1 MGLVGTLARTEAMRG
16 AVMDNASKRLAA
28 RTGRAVGRCLRPC
41 VRLESAIVRRLVAAG
56 VPRWLAATLKWA
68 VRLVLALGLLY
79 LAFIPALIFLFVLLL
94 ANRGG
99 GVVSDEDMQFARD
112 VQDYVDKEQEALK
125 PQWREGD
132 SGWGLYSHDGH
143 PMDVDNPDDYE
154 R

>member
-99 GVVSDEDMQFARD
+99 GVVSDEERQQSLYF
-112 VQDYVDKEQEALK
+112 QELMDAEEEAMK
-125 PQWREGD
+125 PQWREGE

-143 PMDVDNPDDYE
+143 PMDVDNLDDS
-154 R
+154 

>member
-1 MGLVGTLARTEAMRG
+1 
-16 AVMDNASKRLAA
+16 MDNASKRLAA

-99 GVVSDEDMQFARD
+99 GVVSDEERQQSLYF
-112 VQDYVDKEQEALK
+112 QELMDAEEEAMK
-125 PQWREGD
+125 PQWREGE

-143 PMDVDNPDDYE
+143 PMDVDNLDDS
-154 R
+154 

>member
-79 LAFIPALIFLFVLLL
+79 LAFIPVLIFLFVLLL

-99 GVVSDEDMQFARD
+99 GVVSYEERQQSLYF
-112 VQDYVDKEQEALK
+112 QELMDAEEEAMK
-125 PQWREGD
+125 PQWREGE

-143 PMDVDNPDDYE
+143 PLDVDNLDDS
-154 R
+154 

>member
-1 MGLVGTLARTEAMRG
+1 
-16 AVMDNASKRLAA
+16 MDNASKRLAA

-99 GVVSDEDMQFARD
+99 GVVSDEERQQSLHF
-112 VQDYVDKEQEALK
+112 QELMDAEEEAMK
-125 PQWREGD
+125 PQWREGEF
-132 SGWGLYSHDGH
+132 GWGLYSHDGH
-143 PMDVDNPDDYE
+143 PMDVDNLDDS
-154 R
+154 